1 MNFTPE
7 CNHITV
13 TLPNAHPLTHERGY
27 DGYNDAILKRVSTK
41 HLRNLDE
48 FLDDDSVRGV
58 EEYDVTLSGG
68 MMRHRSVWTGG
79 MALSIPDAI
88 LLLANA
94 YRIADTSEY
103 TRTVIDENGHRVV
116 YAFGDDQTSW
126 DAINLLYQSRVFAA

>member
-7 CNHITV
+7 CNHIAV
-13 TLPNAHPLTHERGY
+13 TLPNAHPLTHERGHDEY
-27 DGYNDAILKRVSTK
+27 KDAILKRMSTK

-79 MALSIPDAI
+79 MALRIFDAV

-116 YAFGDDQTSW
+116 YTFGDDQTSW
-126 DAINLLYQSRVFAA
+126 DAINLLNQSRVFDA